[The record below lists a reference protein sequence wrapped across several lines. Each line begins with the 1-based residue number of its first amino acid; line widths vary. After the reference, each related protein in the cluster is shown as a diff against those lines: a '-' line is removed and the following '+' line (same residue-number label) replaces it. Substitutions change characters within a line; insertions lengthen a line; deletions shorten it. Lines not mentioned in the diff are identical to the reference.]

1 MPRFKWCSKQKSS
14 YAKQPHSLDQGYTQ
28 PNGKYA
34 KRQASK
40 LCRRMRK
47 AGETNS
53 RACKISSSVME
64 WN

>member
-1 MPRFKWCSKQKSS
+1 MPRFKWCSKLKRM

-40 LCRRMRK
+40 LRRRMRK
-47 AGETNS
+47 AGEENP